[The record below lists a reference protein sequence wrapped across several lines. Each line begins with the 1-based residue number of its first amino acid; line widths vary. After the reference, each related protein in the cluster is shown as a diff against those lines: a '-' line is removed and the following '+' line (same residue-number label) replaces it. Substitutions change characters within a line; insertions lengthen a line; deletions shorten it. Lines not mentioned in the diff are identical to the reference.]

1 VALEAHA
8 RAEKIPAYLERGGG
22 ISDNFL
28 VRKKNMNKRLAI
40 FISSLLVAVVV
51 VWGLMQTNWS
61 SMAINIACAFLAIFF
76 FGMLV
81 SNQQYE
87 EDYLSKIERFV
98 SAFLFSYII
107 FFQFLYIPLYHFF
120 FGTLIT
126 EQSFLAD
133 LLALVLFIIFVFLF
147 GTVFLVINTYARVG
161 FLSGW
166 RFFNNEAMFFVFR
179 ILFIPAVGIFAL
191 FFRWK

>member
-1 VALEAHA
+1 
-8 RAEKIPAYLERGGG
+8 
-22 ISDNFL
+22 
-28 VRKKNMNKRLAI
+28 MNKRLVI
-40 FISSLLVAVVV
+40 FISSLLVAAVA
-51 VWGLMQTNWS
+51 VWGLMQVSWS
-61 SMAINIACAFLAIFF
+61 STAINIAYALLAIFF
-76 FGMLV
+76 LGMLV

-107 FFQFLYIPLYHFF
+107 FFQIFYMTLSHFF

-133 LLALVLFIIFVFLF
+133 LLSLVLFIIFFFLF
-147 GTVFLVINTYARVG
+147 GTVFLVINTYSRVG

-166 RFFNNEAMFFVFR
+166 RFLNNEKTF
-179 ILFIPAVGIFAL
+179 LFLRGLFLPAVGISLLLVFDKY
-191 FFRWK
+191 F